1 MPCVSRSLQPVALR
15 VLWAQVYCVSNLNEY
30 NPAHLIPRR
39 VSRMRSQGF
48 CGKCGARLTR
58 AGWRTLFRARLCD
71 DCARGARRIDLA
83 LPFGVVVVIAVASF
97 SVGRYLRPSPPPL
110 IIQRAANSPLSDS
123 PIKANDSPGR
133 INQNQKR
140 GTSEIA
146 NASSRQTGTT
156 PELLYICGARTKKG
170 TPCKRRVHFAGE
182 RCYQHK
188 GMPAMLPLDKLAAK
202 SK

>member
-1 MPCVSRSLQPVALR
+1 M
-15 VLWAQVYCVSNLNEY
+15 
-30 NPAHLIPRR
+30 
-39 VSRMRSQGF
+39 
-48 CGKCGARLTR
+48 
-58 AGWRTLFRARLCD
+58 
-71 DCARGARRIDLA
+71 
-83 LPFGVVVVIAVASF
+83 IAVASF

-133 INQNQKR
+133 INQNPKR

-188 GMPAMLPLDKLAAK
+188 GMPAMLPLDKLVAK